1 VFAGLRGFV
10 VAAALTLP
18 TAGVAQ
24 VQVNQTFIPQGPS
37 PNFGP
42 MDRVQSG
49 DAPPT
54 TPGGPANGTVA
65 GAVQAILLDPALGSQ
80 TMFIGGVN
88 GGIWRTTDGG
98 ANWKALTD
106 NQASL
111 SIASLGLDPTD
122 PTGKTLIAGVGLTSN
137 GFWNHQ
143 NTGFEF
149 GRGGA
154 RTGLLYSNDGG
165 NTWSALGAAS
175 LTGQSVIGVAAAGG
189 TILAAT
195 FEEQTPTKTTAASG
209 AYGLYRRG
217 NGDQNFSLVSGS
229 AQLPAGPVTALV
241 ADPRNAQNAGNC
253 GTQNSCTFY
262 VSVTSASTPSATGV
276 YVSHDSGQTW
286 NPVFT
291 SATAV
296 SGGTNVITGA
306 TTFQLVPKLAAGPN
320 GSVAIAIAQL
330 QPFSSSP
337 DCVQPNCNGQQLTG
351 LYLSQDRGGSWSAL
365 AVPAT
370 NKSTMQAAV
379 NLAVAI
385 DPRNTSIVY
394 VAGDGIDAPPFTVAA
409 FRVQGQTATSLT
421 NNSTAHADLANSRRT
436 RARYTL
442 RTMISAPSI
451 GLCSTPTG
459 IRSAPRIRLRSR

>member
-111 SIASLGLDPTD
+111 SIASLGL
-122 PTGKTLIAGVGLTSN
+122 GLTSN

-195 FEEQTPTKTTAASG
+195 FES
-209 AYGLYRRG
+209 
-217 NGDQNFSLVSGS
+217 
-229 AQLPAGPVTALV
+229 
-241 ADPRNAQNAGNC
+241 
-253 GTQNSCTFY
+253 
-262 VSVTSASTPSATGV
+262 
-276 YVSHDSGQTW
+276 
-286 NPVFT
+286 
-291 SATAV
+291 
-296 SGGTNVITGA
+296 
-306 TTFQLVPKLAAGPN
+306 
-320 GSVAIAIAQL
+320 
-330 QPFSSSP
+330 
-337 DCVQPNCNGQQLTG
+337 
-351 LYLSQDRGGSWSAL
+351 
-365 AVPAT
+365 
-370 NKSTMQAAV
+370 
-379 NLAVAI
+379 
-385 DPRNTSIVY
+385 
-394 VAGDGIDAPPFTVAA
+394 
-409 FRVQGQTATSLT
+409 
-421 NNSTAHADLANSRRT
+421 
-436 RARYTL
+436 
-442 RTMISAPSI
+442 
-451 GLCSTPTG
+451 
-459 IRSAPRIRLRSR
+459 